1 MAIDSK
7 TTFKLVRLIVLG
19 VVTIILIM
27 AGCQKITDPSDVVK
41 LKELEIE
48 KMNDSLRMH
57 GELRELELEGEL
69 KGELIESGKSNST
82 DLCFDC

>member
-1 MAIDSK
+1 MSVDSK
-7 TTFKLVRLIVLG
+7 TTFKIVRLIVLG